1 MGRRLGILISAVL
14 LVAAL
19 WYSYSGAPAG
29 TTPSSTASRASTISA
44 ETSVAQND
52 SAPTAREGF
61 SLWNLLS
68 DGRDPSR
75 GGWLVWPLRGRGSG
89 WQFGLARE
97 CWLSGRIIDED
108 GQPILGATVWVRD
121 SSGGPFMRI
130 SEETHS
136 DADGRYRVGP
146 FGPGLYNV
154 FADGEGYVATNL
166 PNHPISSE
174 SETLD
179 FTLRRAALVE
189 GTVVDEA
196 GQPMGG
202 VSLFLGR
209 PRAQSEEEK
218 KEPPLTFTESRGDGT
233 FHLDAPEPGE
243 YSVRMVHSDFLE
255 TERPVTAPAR
265 GARLVLRSGAV
276 VEVDVVDEAGQPVAQ
291 AEVHVLP
298 EVIQGPT
305 YQDKIGHTDETGQVT
320 VKGLGPGR
328 YGVVAAMP
336 ESNPLRTVRRV
347 VELRDSERQRVRLRF
362 EEGLRL
368 SGTVVDRAGKPVAG
382 AEVRVAPAVMVDS
395 RRYEDP
401 ELEPYLDRLD
411 ETWFSRTEQTNR
423 TGPDGRFTVP
433 HLRPG
438 SYLATALKD
447 GYAFDNRATGGTR
460 RVLGPLSGVLVS
472 AGASDVRLVLESLGY
487 VRGQV
492 VRPDGS
498 PITHFQINEL
508 GQEDARG
515 EFRWPIHG
523 NGELTLAFAAPGL
536 AGTVRKVQGR
546 EGEDVN
552 LGKVVLSRGRAV
564 RVKVVDAVTSEPVL
578 GATVDVREP
587 SDADPEVDRSLLYR
601 IGEDSTEPD
610 GTRVYR
616 ASPDYRTDHEGML
629 VLESVEARPLLL
641 LVRHPEYLKS
651 GTALGAEAR
660 EVTVPLPAGAWV
672 RGELRAVGAPI
683 EHGSVK
689 LSTLGGEYAGYASIE
704 EGTYSLGPVKAGR
717 YIAQVELFRSPE
729 EKTDLV
735 FLPRQVEVPAS
746 GTVTLDFEAQ
756 RSGTSVEVLAS
767 EQMDEV
773 ILVPGASSLPG
784 ARDEVYKTFAFG
796 HRSEVA
802 REGRI
807 RFQML
812 PAGRYTLFAVR
823 DWQALDLELH
833 REEVN
838 VPAQETVSFT
848 VHPRWQ
854 RLVSPSSE

>member
-1 MGRRLGILISAVL
+1 MGRRLGILIGAVV

-19 WYSYSGAPAG
+19 WYAYSGAPAE
-29 TTPSSTASRASTISA
+29 TAPSSASARALASSE
-44 ETSVAQND
+44 ETSAARND
-52 SAPTAREGF
+52 GEPQEGF
-61 SLWNLLS
+61 SLWSLLPGS
-68 DGRDPSR
+68 EDGRDRSR
-75 GGWLVWPLRGRGSG
+75 GGWRVWPLGGPGSG
-89 WQFGLARE
+89 WRFGLARE

-108 GQPILGATVWVRD
+108 GQPLPGATVWVSDD
-121 SSGGPFMRI
+121 SRGPFMRVF
-130 SEETHS
+130 EEGLT

-146 FGPGLYNV
+146 VGPGLYDV
-154 FADGEGYVATNL
+154 SADAEGYVATNL

-196 GQPMGG
+196 GQPVGG
-202 VSLFLGR
+202 VSLFLGG
-209 PRAQSEEEK
+209 PRAEGKEK
-218 KEPPLTFTESRGDGT
+218 KQPPLTVTESRGDGT

-243 YSVRMVHSDFLE
+243 YSVRLVHSDFLE

-265 GARLVLRSGAV
+265 EARLVLRSGAA

-305 YQDKIGHTDETGQVT
+305 YQDKVGHTDERGQVT
-320 VKGLGPGR
+320 VKGLEPGR

-347 VELRDSERQRVRLRF
+347 VELRGSERQRVELRF

-368 SGTVVDRAGKPVAG
+368 SGTVVDQEGKPVAG
-382 AEVRVAPAVMVDS
+382 AEVRVAPAIMVDS

-411 ETWFSRTEQTNR
+411 DEWFSRTEQTNR

-447 GYAFDNRATGGTR
+447 GYSFDSRATGGTR

-472 AGASDVRLVLESLGY
+472 AGTSDVRLVLESLGY

-492 VRPDGS
+492 VRPDGA
-498 PITHFQINEL
+498 PVTRFQINEL

-515 EFRWPIHG
+515 EFRWPIHA

-536 AGTVRKVQGR
+536 AGTVRKVRGR
-546 EGEDVN
+546 EGEDVE
-552 LGKVVLSRGRAV
+552 LGKVVLSPGRAV
-564 RVKVVDAVTSEPVL
+564 RVRVVDAVTSEPVL
-578 GATVDVREP
+578 GATVDVRAP

-601 IGEDSTEPD
+601 MGEDSTTPD
-610 GTRVYR
+610 GTRVYG

-641 LVRHPEYLKS
+641 LVSHPEYLKA

-660 EVTVPLPAGAWV
+660 EVTVPLRAGAWV
-672 RGELRAVGAPI
+672 RGELRAGGVLI
-683 EHGSVK
+683 EHGLVK
-689 LSTLGGEYAGYASIE
+689 LSTLGGEYADSASIE
-704 EGTYSLGPVKAGR
+704 DGTYSLGPVEAGR
-717 YIAQVELFRSPE
+717 YIAQVELFRRPE
-729 EKTDLV
+729 EKPDLV

-746 GTVTLDFEAQ
+746 GTVTLDFEVQ
-756 RSGTSVEVLAS
+756 HSGTSVEVLAS
-767 EQMDEV
+767 VELDEV
-773 ILVPGASSLPG
+773 ILVPGARSLPG
-784 ARDEVYKTFAFG
+784 AGDELYKTFAFG
-796 HRSEVA
+796 HRSDA
-802 REGRI
+802 DREGRF
-807 RFQML
+807 RFRML

-833 REEVN
+833 REEVD
-838 VPAQETVSFT
+838 VPTQETVSFT

-854 RLVSPSSE
+854 RLISPPSE